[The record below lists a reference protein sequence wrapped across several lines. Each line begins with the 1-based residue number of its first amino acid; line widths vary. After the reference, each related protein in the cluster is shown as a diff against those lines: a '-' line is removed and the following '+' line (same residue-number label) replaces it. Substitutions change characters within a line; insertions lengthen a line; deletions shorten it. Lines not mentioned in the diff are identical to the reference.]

1 MRAGWALLVAVFFRV
16 LRRVYR
22 ILSWID
28 YWLSF
33 FRKPSQIVSVWPE
46 AGMVFGPRIAIFV
59 HFDGQGLVRD
69 HTLHY
74 VAALRDAG
82 LSVLFVTN
90 SGKLLPVAMDKLRPL
105 CAGVLVRR
113 NIGYDFGAMRE
124 GLEYLKLPRPDTEM
138 VVIAND
144 SIYGPLG
151 PLSDIIARVDFTK
164 ADFWG
169 ATDSWQQR
177 YHIQSYFVAA
187 GPKVLASKAW
197 RDFWKQVRP
206 VKAKTWVV
214 FRYEL
219 GLSQAVVRGGHS
231 VDAIWRYEDLVHNVN
246 QAWLMEPQANVPTT
260 AEPMIK
266 MRFIHAHRIRHNVA
280 TRTPLNPTSDLWR
293 QLIQAGFPFI
303 KRELLRD
310 NPTHIADLNDWR
322 DEVRKRFG
330 EVPEAIEH
338 DLRRVM
344 RNRVS

>member
-1 MRAGWALLVAVFFRV
+1 MRAGWALLVAVLFRV

-28 YWLSF
+28 YGLSF

-46 AGMVFGPRIAIFV
+46 TPMVFGPRIAIFV
-59 HFDGQGLVRD
+59 HFDGQGLVRE

-164 ADFWG
+164 ADFWAWG
-169 ATDSWQQR
+169 AFAIR
-177 YHIQSYFVAA
+177 EGRVIQTRAV
-187 GPKVLASKAW
+187 KL
-197 RDFWKQVRP
+197 
-206 VKAKTWVV
+206 VKADSARAEIEINNDWTVGNRKMVDEVNT
-214 FRYEL
+214 
-219 GLSQAVVRGGHS
+219 AVVTERDGVFVIDLDYRLTPSTEFVLNRASFGG
-231 VDAIWRYEDLVHNVN
+231 
-246 QAWLMEPQANVPTT
+246 
-260 AEPMIK
+260 
-266 MRFIHAHRIRHNVA
+266 F
-280 TRTPLNPTSDLWR
+280 
-293 QLIQAGFPFI
+293 
-303 KRELLRD
+303 D
-310 NPTHIADLNDWR
+310 N
-322 DEVRKRFG
+322 
-330 EVPEAIEH
+330 
-338 DLRRVM
+338 
-344 RNRVS
+344 